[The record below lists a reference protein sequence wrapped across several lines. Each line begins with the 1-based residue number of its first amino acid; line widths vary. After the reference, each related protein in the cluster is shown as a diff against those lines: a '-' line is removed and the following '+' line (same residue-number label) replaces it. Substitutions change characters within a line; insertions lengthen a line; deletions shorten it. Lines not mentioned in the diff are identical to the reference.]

1 MLSHLKNWA
10 NNGICGEKWK
20 ISDMYMLPHHFCE
33 IQTDRTFL
41 HGILYHQI
49 IATLRKDF
57 PCKIQKC
64 PLSSPGW
71 LMWNPKHKALP
82 NLGKVMKKKTILRE
96 VLNNY
101 EILLTISPTRLMA
114 NSLVEQWT
122 IIRSSLSEHHFQSPC
137 PAWKKYIVLH
147 SKIIWFKFLEYL
159 VTWVKA
165 KVHSIIPNLLI

>member
-1 MLSHLKNWA
+1 MKNIRYVYTTPPVIIFVRYRQTEHSYVASYIIKSLRHWGKA
-10 NNGICGEKWK
+10 FHVKSKNVPSPLQDDWCETQNTKLCQCGKRDE
-20 ISDMYMLPHHFCE
+20 
-33 IQTDRTFL
+33 
-41 HGILYHQI
+41 
-49 IATLRKDF
+49 
-57 PCKIQKC
+57 
-64 PLSSPGW
+64 
-71 LMWNPKHKALP
+71 
-82 NLGKVMKKKTILRE
+82 KKTILRE